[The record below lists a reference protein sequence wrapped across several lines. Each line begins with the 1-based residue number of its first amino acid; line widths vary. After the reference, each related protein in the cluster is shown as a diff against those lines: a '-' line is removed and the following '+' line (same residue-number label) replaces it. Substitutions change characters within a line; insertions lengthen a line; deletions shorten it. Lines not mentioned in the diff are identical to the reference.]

1 MILNPKIFSSD
12 IEMKAT
18 REGFSEG
25 LLLAGD
31 ENKNV
36 VALCADLTESVKMD
50 GFTKKYPERFFE
62 MGIAEQS
69 MASVASGM
77 AAMGKVPFIGS
88 YAVFSPGRNWE
99 QIRTTICYNNANVKI
114 IGSHSGVTV
123 GEDGGSHQCLEDIAL
138 ARVLPNMTVI
148 VPCDAIEAKKATV
161 AMAKTNTPA
170 YLRLSRP
177 KTAVITAEETPFE
190 IGKSQV
196 FFTPKEKAVAGIVA
210 CGHLV
215 YDSIKA
221 AKELENEGIFVSVL
235 NLATIKPLDEEGV
248 LQFVE
253 SSGGKI
259 IAVEE
264 HQKYGGMGGA
274 VAEFLA
280 KNRPTPMEFIG
291 ADDVFGQ
298 SGTPD
303 ELIER
308 YGMGASSIKEAIKRI
323 LER

>member
-12 IEMKAT
+12 VEMKAT
-18 REGFSEG
+18 RDGFGEG
-25 LLLAGD
+25 LLLVGD

-50 GFTKKYPERFFE
+50 AFAKKYPERFIE

-77 AAMGKVPFIGS
+77 AVSGKVPFIGS

-148 VPCDAIEAKKATV
+148 VPCDAIEAKKATLS
-161 AMAKTNTPA
+161 AAKINTPV
-170 YLRLSRP
+170 YIRLSRP
-177 KTAVITAEETPFE
+177 KTAVITTEETPFE

-196 FFTPKEKAVAGIVA
+196 FFIPKEKAMVGIVA

-215 YDSIKA
+215 YNSVQA
-221 AKELENEGIFVSVL
+221 VKELESEGIFVSVL
-235 NLATIKPLDEEGV
+235 NLATVKPLDEKGILE
-248 LQFVE
+248 FVE
-253 SSGGKI
+253 NSGGKI
-259 IAVEE
+259 VTVEE
-264 HQKYGGMGGA
+264 HQIAGGMGSA
-274 VAEFLA
+274 VSEFLSRT
-280 KNRPTPMEFIG
+280 RPTPMEFIG
-291 ADDVFGQ
+291 VKDMFGQ

-303 ELIER
+303 ELVEQ
-308 YGMGASSIKEAIKRI
+308 YGMGMSSIKEAVKRI